1 MAETTTETILLEFV
15 VDQGAAEKQLEKIE
29 GILIDNK
36 KAQQE
41 LSKAYKAGVITQ
53 GEYIKENIRLQQNI
67 KKEQTQKATLIKTI
81 NTESNS
87 RDALRQK
94 ISSLVKE
101 YDSLNQGSVKGVQRG
116 KELENQIAKLS
127 SQLTKG
133 DKAAGLFKNQIG
145 NYPKAFGEAAKS
157 IQVAGVSVGDIG
169 TKLAS
174 FANPATAAVGII
186 GALGAAYARST
197 VGAKDLEFAQNQLS
211 TAITISTNAFAGLLS
226 TAEEGEGVLSTIVS
240 AILFKIDSSTAIA
253 ARIAA
258 LNIAKLEDLEREEI
272 LIRDGINDRLSE
284 NQQLLAEI
292 ADEQTSLNKQLELA
306 NAIEVNLKNNK
317 AELVDINQKEL
328 EILNQQLGIDVNK
341 EEIQT
346 KINQKTAEISKIQL
360 DVNKKLKANDVL
372 RSNINDKIREQLA
385 LEERSARINRNAPLI
400 DKSIISGFDTLE
412 NQPLAVPKSANQA
425 AIDGQQELADNL
437 LAINKDYY
445 EKDLRAK
452 ELTSALKAQA
462 EQNQLASTADAFAT
476 TASLF
481 GEQTAAYKAFAT
493 ASTLISTYSAATK
506 AYESAFLP
514 VPTVA
519 SPALG
524 AVFAGAAIA
533 AGLANLAQINGV
545 QFAEGG
551 YTGAGGKYE
560 PAGIV
565 HKGEYVVPQSVNYNP
580 AARPHIQ
587 ALEGMRKGYAD
598 GGFVTNQ
605 NISSTQQAL
614 ITANTLKNL
623 PPVVASWTEGR
634 AVGRRVEFREK
645 LSRL

>member
-1 MAETTTETILLEFV
+1 MPDQTETILLEFT

-53 GEYIKENIRLQQNI
+53 EEYVKENIRLQQNI
-67 KKEQTQKATLIKTI
+67 KKEQAQKTTLIKTI

-87 RDALRQK
+87 RNALRQQ
-94 ISSLVKE
+94 ISALVKE
-101 YDSLNQGSVKGVQRG
+101 YDNLNQGSAKGVQRG

-145 NYPKAFGEAAKS
+145 NYPEAFGNAVKE
-157 IQVAGVSVGDIG
+157 INIAGTSVGG
-169 TKLAS
+169 LTTKLAS
-174 FANPATAAVGII
+174 FANPATAAVGLVT
-186 GALGAAYARST
+186 ALGAAYAKST
-197 VGAKDLEFAQNQLS
+197 IGAKDLEFAQNQLS
-211 TAITISTNAFAGLLS
+211 SGITILTNNFASLISSAEDGEGFFTGLLND
-226 TAEEGEGVLSTIVS
+226 ALSRIDPALAAVS
-240 AILFKIDSSTAIA
+240 KIQAT
-253 ARIAA
+253 
-258 LNIAKLEDLEREEI
+258 NIELLEDLGREEI
-272 LIRDGINDRLSE
+272 AIRDEANERLSE
-284 NQQLLAEI
+284 NQELLSEI
-292 ADEQTSLNKQLELA
+292 ADEQTGLNRQLELA
-306 NAIEVNLKNNK
+306 NAIRVNLLNN
-317 AELVDINQKEL
+317 ESSIVDVLGKEL
-328 EILNQQLGIDVNK
+328 DIMREQLGFNK
-341 EEIQT
+341 NDEALQT
-346 KINQKTAEISKIQL
+346 AILLKEREISKAKL
-360 DVNKKLKANDVL
+360 DTSKKLKANGIL
-372 RSNINDKIREQLA
+372 QSNINDKIREQIA
-385 LEERSARINRNAPLI
+385 LEERSARINKNAPLI
-400 DKSIISGFDTLE
+400 EKSIISGTGETIGD
-412 NQPLAVPKSANQA
+412 QPLAVPKSANDA
-425 AIDGQQELADNL
+425 AIAGQQELADNL
-437 LAINKDYY
+437 LKINKDYY
-445 EKDLRAK
+445 LKDLQAK
-452 ELTSALKAQA
+452 QQTDALKAQS
-462 EQNQLASTADAFAT
+462 EQNQLALTADAFAT

-506 AYESAFLP
+506 AYEAAFLP

-524 AVFAGAAIA
+524 AVFAAAAVA
-533 AGLANLAQINGV
+533 AGLANVAQINGI

-551 YTGAGGKYE
+551 FTGSGGKYE

-565 HKGEYVVPQSVNYNP
+565 HKGEYVVPQSVNYSP
-580 AARPHIQ
+580 QAQPHIQ

-614 ITANTLKNL
+614 ITANALKNL

>member
-53 GEYIKENIRLQQNI
+53 QEYIKENIRLQQNI

-145 NYPKAFGEAAKS
+145 NYPSAFKEAAGS
-157 IQVAGVSVGDIG
+157 IQIAGTSVGQI
-169 TKLAS
+169 TSKLAS
-174 FANPATAAVGII
+174 FANPATAVVGIVS
-186 GALGAAYARST
+186 ALGAAYARST
-197 VGAKDLEFAQNQLS
+197 IGAKDLEFAQNQLS
-211 TAITISTNAFAGLLS
+211 AGVTQLTNKFASLVS
-226 TAEEGEGVLSTIVS
+226 SAEDGEGILSQFVS
-240 AILFKIDSSTAIA
+240 AILFKINPALAITSKLA
-253 ARIAA
+253 ANAIEQ
-258 LNIAKLEDLEREEI
+258 LQDLERDEI
-272 LIRDGINDRLSE
+272 GIRDDINERLSE
-284 NQQLLAEI
+284 NQDLLTEI
-292 ADEQTSLNKQLELA
+292 GDEQTSLNRQLQLAQDINANLINNRSDLVDILTKEL
-306 NAIEVNLKNNK
+306 EVIKLQASLDQNNEALQTSILQKKKEISK
-317 AELVDINQKEL
+317 AELD
-328 EILNQQLGIDVNK
+328 
-341 EEIQT
+341 T
-346 KINQKTAEISKIQL
+346 S
-360 DVNKKLKANDVL
+360 KKLKVNEIL
-372 RSNINDKIREQLA
+372 QSNINDKIREQIA
-385 LEERSARINRNAPLI
+385 LEQRSARIDKGDDSALTGAGEAISSIPL
-400 DKSIISGFDTLE
+400 E
-412 NQPLAVPKSANQA
+412 QPQSAA
-425 AIDGQQELADNL
+425 SAFLKGTQELADNV
-437 LAINKDYY
+437 NKVKKDAYDKDVDNY
-445 EKDLRAK
+445 EKAQQ
-452 ELTSALKAQA
+452 LKAIA
-462 EQNQLASTADAFAT
+462 EQNQLALTADAFAT

-493 ASTLISTYSAATK
+493 ASTLISTYSSATK

-524 AVFAGAAIA
+524 ALFAGAAIA
-533 AGLANLAQINGV
+533 AGLANVAQINGI

-645 LSRL
+645 LSRLG